1 MHPAL
6 QHPRRSQIRPL
17 DSGSLVHL
25 LFYGIPAQVC
35 LLGPSGAVGPHPAGL
50 PLGLWSK

>member
-17 DSGSLVHL
+17 DSGSVVHL
-25 LFYGIPAQVC
+25 LFYGIPVHARAN
-35 LLGPSGAVGPHPAGL
+35 GPSRAVGVSSAGL
-50 PLGLWSK
+50 PTGLP